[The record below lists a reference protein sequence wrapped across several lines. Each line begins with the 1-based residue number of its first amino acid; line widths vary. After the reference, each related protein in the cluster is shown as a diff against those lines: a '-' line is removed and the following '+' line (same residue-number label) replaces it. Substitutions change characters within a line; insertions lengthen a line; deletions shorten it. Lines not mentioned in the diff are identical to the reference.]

1 MPHLV
6 MLYAGELA
14 ASVDMQGFCRAA
26 ADTLLGIQD
35 EKGAFVFPKGGTRV
49 FAVPAAYSAISD
61 GGEAGRAAGGS
72 GNYSF
77 FYLNLR
83 MGMGRSEA
91 VHKATGDAL
100 VGVAKRFLAPYE
112 QNHHYGLTVQIDQSE
127 NQVYDAKIST
137 LHSLFR

>member
-14 ASVDMQGFCRAA
+14 ESVDMQGFCRAA
-26 ADTLLGIQD
+26 ADTLLGIKD
-35 EKGAFVFPKGGTRV
+35 EKGASVFPKGGTRV

-61 GGEAGRAAGGS
+61 GGEAGKAAGGS

-83 MGMGRSEA
+83 MAMGRSDV
-91 VHKATGDAL
+91 VHKTTGDAL
-100 VGVAKRFLAPYE
+100 VAVARKYLDPYAKT
-112 QNHHYGLTVQIDQSE
+112 HHYGLTVQIDQSE
-127 NQVYDAKIST
+127 SQVYDAKIST
-137 LHSLFR
+137 LHALFR